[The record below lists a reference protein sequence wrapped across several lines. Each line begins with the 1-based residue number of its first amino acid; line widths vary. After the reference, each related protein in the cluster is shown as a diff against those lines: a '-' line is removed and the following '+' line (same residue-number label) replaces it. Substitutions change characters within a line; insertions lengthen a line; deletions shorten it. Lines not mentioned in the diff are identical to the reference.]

1 MSEKLTKADEL
12 CEELAAT
19 LSLNPDTV
27 EITIKIPQ
35 QKWGTTTTVTDEE
48 IAQMAAG
55 ELFKLDRRPQT
66 RIERESE

>member
-1 MSEKLTKADEL
+1 MSEKLTTADDL
-12 CEELAAT
+12 CEELAET

-35 QKWGTTTTVTDEE
+35 PPWGTTTVTDEE

-55 ELFKLDRRPQT
+55 ELFKLDRRPQA
-66 RIERESE
+66 RIARD